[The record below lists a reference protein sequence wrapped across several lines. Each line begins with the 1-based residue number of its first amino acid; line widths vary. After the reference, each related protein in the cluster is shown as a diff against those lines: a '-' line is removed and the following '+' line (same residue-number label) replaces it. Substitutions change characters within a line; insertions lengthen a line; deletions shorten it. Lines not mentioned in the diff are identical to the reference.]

1 MILVLKRKPIIFLH
15 AWHHCLVI
23 PCKGNTL
30 VEASCL
36 RRAAISAHGSV
47 RMIVCRHLVLGDF
60 ESAVGSRRGLSEHIC
75 PHLHVPSPPNLLLYS
90 PRFQS
95 TDVVGFGRYYYYC
108 VSLFGVKL
116 WWKKHLTKL
125 QISQF
130 AMGAPCASL
139 YLHYHLLGNQPRPP
153 WLGCQDAIRLNDQSE
168 SLIL

>member
-1 MILVLKRKPIIFLH
+1 MLGLL
-15 AWHHCLVI
+15 
-23 PCKGNTL
+23 L
-30 VEASCL
+30 VEA
-36 RRAAISAHGSV
+36 AISLTALTADTWYWATSNQPW
-47 RMIVCRHLVLGDF
+47 VLGGVF
-60 ESAVGSRRGLSEHIC
+60 LNTFVHTFMYR
-75 PHLHVPSPPNLLLYS
+75 PPRPTLLLYS

-108 VSLFGVKL
+108 VSLFGVKP

-153 WLGCQDAIRLNDQSE
+153 WFGCQDAIRLNDQSE